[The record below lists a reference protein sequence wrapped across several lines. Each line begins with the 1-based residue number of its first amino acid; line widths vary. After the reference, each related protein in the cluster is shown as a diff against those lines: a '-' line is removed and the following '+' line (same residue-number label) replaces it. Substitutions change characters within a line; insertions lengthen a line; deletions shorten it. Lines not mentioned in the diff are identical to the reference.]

1 MHYWLLKTEP
11 NCWSWTDQVRDQVTS
26 WDGVRNFQAQKHMR
40 AMKKGDRAF
49 FYHTGKERQIVGIV
63 EVTREIYPDA
73 TDSSGKFGMVDVK
86 TIAPF
91 QKPVTLDHIKQDPR
105 CAHLPLVT
113 QGRLSVMPID
123 EACWDL
129 ISQWGQNS

>member
-11 NCWSWTDQVRDQVTS
+11 SCWSWTDQVRDQVTS

-49 FYHTGKERQIVGIV
+49 FYHTGKERQIVGII
-63 EVTREIYPDA
+63 EVTRELYPDA
-73 TDSSGKFGMVDVK
+73 TDSSGKFGMMDVK

-91 QKPVTLDHIKQDPR
+91 KKPVTLDHIKQDPR

-123 EACWDL
+123 EACWSL
-129 ISQWGQNS
+129 ITEWGALS

>member
-1 MHYWLLKTEP
+1 MRKNIEP
-11 NCWSWTDQVRDQVTS
+11 

-40 AMKKGDRAF
+40 AMQKGDRAF

-63 EVTREIYPDA
+63 EVVREAYPDF
-73 TDSSGKFGMVDVK
+73 TDPSGKFDMVDVK

-91 QKPVTLDHIKQDPR
+91 KTPVILDRIKKDPR

-123 EACWDL
+123 KACWDL
-129 ISQWGQNS
+129 ITEWGESS